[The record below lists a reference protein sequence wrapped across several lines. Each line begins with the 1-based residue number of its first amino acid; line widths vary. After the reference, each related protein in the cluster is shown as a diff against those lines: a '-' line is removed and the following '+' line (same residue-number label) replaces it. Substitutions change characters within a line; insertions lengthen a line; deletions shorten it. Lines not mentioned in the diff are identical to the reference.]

1 MVDRG
6 YKPDAILCTKLINGF
21 FNSKKTQKA
30 IRVMEI
36 LEKHGQADVFA
47 YEALLNGYCKAD
59 IVDAANKVLFI
70 QHQFMCIYVYVVD

>member
-1 MVDRG
+1 
-6 YKPDAILCTKLINGF
+6 
-21 FNSKKTQKA
+21 
-30 IRVMEI
+30 MEI